1 MISYDTQT
9 YIGEAIGQEKKAAI
23 EKHGAFH
30 NHHEAWAVLRE
41 EIQETLETFAAFD
54 NVTVSEMENLWVMT
68 RSDHIE
74 KESILN
80 IYNSSMETA
89 QECIQ
94 VLAMCMKWLDLLEC
108 EA

>member
-1 MISYDTQT
+1 MINHDTQT
-9 YIGEAIGQEKKAAI
+9 YIGKAIEQEKKAAI
-23 EKHGAFH
+23 EWHGVFH
-30 NHHEAWAVLRE
+30 SHHEAWAVLRE

-54 NVTVSEMENLWVMT
+54 SVTASEMENLWVMV

-74 KESILN
+74 RESILN

-94 VLAMCMKWLDLLEC
+94 VLAMCMKWIDLLEH